1 MVPFFTLLQ
10 KGKFRRRMAVLSQHA
25 PDHQSSIWKQ
35 TPADFMFWMAKETKR
50 DHICVERPSLHS
62 LQHSP
67 YAGFHPFACIWLLA
81 VNDLTHSLQK
91 FSFLQKQKSGMNF
104 FPQTGAVLFLLI
116 ITGKLEHSLKLFFCP
131 VKGYKCHWLTLK
143 ICMPDALLPHSFS
156 FA

>member
-1 MVPFFTLLQ
+1 MLQ
-10 KGKFRRRMAVLSQHA
+10 ITGAVSGSKLQLISCSGW
-25 PDHQSSIWKQ
+25 PRKL
-35 TPADFMFWMAKETKR
+35 R

-91 FSFLQKQKSGMNF
+91 FSFLYLQKQKSGMNF

-131 VKGYKCHWLTLK
+131 VKGQKCHWLTLK
-143 ICMPDALLPHSFS
+143 ICIPCLMPFYHTASLLLDFPAEALRPLQLRTEF
-156 FA
+156 